1 MATDSRIERPA
12 VLSAG
17 LPGQDAAER
26 SRGEGERPT
35 RKRVPPRKPVVP
47 YVPTAE
53 KVVQGMLDLANVGPG
68 DLLYDLGCGD
78 GRIVIGAAQRGAT
91 GVGFDIDRLRVR
103 EGEWNAERAGV
114 TDRVRFVRESL
125 YDVDV
130 RPASVVTLYLL
141 PSINR
146 KLRPK
151 LLRELRTGSRIVS
164 NYFDMD
170 DWQPDG
176 RSEAWGRILYLWVV
190 PAWVEGVWKCVL
202 NGPAGRRHVVLRLRR
217 KYQKVSGT
225 VRAGRS
231 DAAVEDGKLLGDRL
245 TFSFRDELTGRRLW
259 CQSKVAGS
267 QMRGTCGGAAGEG
280 GGWEWGGSRGP
291 AAASPS

>member
-1 MATDSRIERPA
+1 M
-12 VLSAG
+12 
-17 LPGQDAAER
+17 PGQDAAER
-26 SRGEGERPT
+26 RRGEGAVPT

-53 KVVQGMLDLANVGPG
+53 AVVEGMLDLANVGPG
-68 DLLYDLGCGD
+68 DVVYDLGCGD
-78 GRIVIGAAQRGAT
+78 GRIVIGAAKRGAT

-151 LLRELRTGSRIVS
+151 LLRELATGSRIVS
-164 NYFDMD
+164 NFFDMD
-170 DWQPDG
+170 DWTPDG

-190 PAWVEGVWKCVL
+190 PAWVEGVWKCVM
-202 NGPAGRRHVVLRLRR
+202 NGPGERRHVVLKLRR
-217 KYQKVSGT
+217 KYQRVSGT
-225 VRAGRS
+225 VLVG
-231 DAAVEDGKLLGDRL
+231 
-245 TFSFRDELTGRRLW
+245 RDEVMVEEGKIVGAHLNLEFVDGMVGERVRLEGRVEGSSARGW
-259 CQSKVAGS
+259 CTRGGSKAI
-267 QMRGTCGGAAGEG
+267 
-280 GGWEWGGSRGP
+280 GGWEWGARRMR
-291 AAASPS
+291 